1 MSTKILSQ
9 SQVLFA
15 LKEIEKEV
23 VRVLG
28 KQQDNVITIR
38 DIDTFRDYISSC
50 ISTGIIAIDTETN
63 NSLTH

>member
-50 ISTGIIAIDTETN
+50 ISTGKQQ
-63 NSLTH
+63 S

>member
-1 MSTKILSQ
+1 MSKKIPSR

-28 KQQDNVITIR
+28 KQQENIITIR
-38 DIDTFRDYISSC
+38 DFAMLIGSSRMSRK
-50 ISTGIIAIDTETN
+50 ILWTLLMAQQ
-63 NSLTH
+63 